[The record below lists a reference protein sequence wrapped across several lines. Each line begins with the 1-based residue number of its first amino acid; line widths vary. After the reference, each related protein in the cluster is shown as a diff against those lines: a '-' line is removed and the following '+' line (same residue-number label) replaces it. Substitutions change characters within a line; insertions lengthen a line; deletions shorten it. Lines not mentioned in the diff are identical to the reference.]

1 MIYPFQPPKGSF
13 EFYSEFDNAEHAWA
27 ADVTREWQGE
37 TSEKPFDPFLFWVQ
51 QSLNKITKGRL
62 AEDGQW
68 GGQTRNALN
77 LFRRQQ
83 GLKASD
89 EIVVCPAT
97 ERALIGAGADPP
109 PPTVE
114 VPGRETTPPSL
125 SLYVDIP
132 LQILLGKAK
141 SMTGI
146 FVPENY
152 CPQSQVDLIVFLH
165 GNKVRVH
172 KPHFSIDSFWNLPTF
187 RLREEV
193 NKSQKNVI
201 LIAPTLGQFNEP
213 GSLVC
218 SGGFDRF
225 LDQVMFSLKQFG
237 PYKGTNKPTIG
248 NIILAC
254 HSGSGWVMRSIA
266 TGTDIA
272 ATKIQECWAFEPS
285 ASIGSANQWKTWVQS
300 RATSK
305 LYVYYLAGNA
315 GQVLCNNMDRRLR
328 GSQVGCTLVDRK
340 LVPHDEI
347 PVRFLKDRIQAA
359 SFLALKSSC
368 TAKPTPTPGKMSF
381 LPNRWPFGK
390 MPLSFSRESSPVELE
405 SNFEYEGPAT
415 VRTTRQIYASQSKVK
430 PAVDANFW
438 SIFSD
443 RNKVVVIAFWAD
455 SCAPCA
461 EAAAAMTAV
470 ADRYSKGLT
479 GPVKFYH
486 VQWDP
491 RVNPRIHKQ
500 FGFRSVPV
508 VFFYY
513 TGTGRPPYR
522 TAPLLE
528 GSLGHDEKHDP
539 NRYARTIEAI
549 LRRHAPAKV
558 RSVSERRGWKRS
570 TDLVSKSDFGDI
582 DQLLVEPSP
591 FQPYLSGQYRANPG
605 VRLSKLGIIQIKNTY
620 DSTYQTVNGRPPGPD
635 NAGTFDKKNLKLYL
649 LSVNIQFQTY
659 LGRAIHEAIHMFC
672 CPVKG
677 ATTNFHNNYGFGI
690 TEGFTQYI
698 TEEILKSQKL
708 TIIQPSPYGYELAAV
723 RRLIRVVGVQALA
736 EDYFL
741 CKRRLFEQL
750 HKINKYSE
758 FWRLSRDADQQRE
771 QGSERGMIEAYQKLM
786 RFLDAIR
793 I

>member
-1 MIYPFQPPKGSF
+1 MTYQFRQQTQPF
-13 EFYSEFDNAEHAWA
+13 EFYSEFDNAEQEWA
-27 ADVTREWQGE
+27 NAVAQEWQGE
-37 TSEKPFDPFLFWVQ
+37 APQKPLDPYLSWVQ

-62 AEDGQW
+62 TEDGQW

-77 LFRRQQ
+77 LFRRQK
-83 GLKASD
+83 GLKASF
-89 EIVVCPAT
+89 ERVVCPDT
-97 ERALIGAGADPP
+97 ERALIAAGADPP
-109 PPTVE
+109 PAPVE
-114 VPGRETTPPSL
+114 VRGRETTPPSL

-152 CPQSQVDLIVFLH
+152 CPQSQVDLLVFLH
-165 GNKVRVH
+165 GNKVRDH
-172 KPHFSIDSFWNLPTF
+172 KPHFSIDSFWSFPTF

-201 LIAPTLGQFNEP
+201 LVAPTLGQFNEP

-225 LDQVMFSLKQFG
+225 LDHVLVSLKQFG
-237 PYKGTNKPTIG
+237 PYVGKNKPTIG

-266 TGTDIA
+266 MGTDIA

-285 ASIGSANQWKTWVQS
+285 ASIGSANTWKTWVQS
-300 RATSK
+300 RTTSK

-315 GQVLCNNMDRRLR
+315 GQTLCNNIDRRLQ
-328 GSQVGCTLVDRK
+328 GSKVGCKLEDRK
-340 LVPHDEI
+340 LVSHDEI
-347 PVRFLKDRIQAA
+347 PKHLIKDRLQAA

-368 TAKPTPTPGKMSF
+368 TAKPTPAPGKTSF

-390 MPLSFSRESSPVELE
+390 RPLTFSREFSPFELE
-405 SNFEYEGPAT
+405 SNFEYEGPST
-415 VRTTRQIYASQSKVK
+415 LRTAKQIFASQSKVR
-430 PAVDANFW
+430 PLTDANFW
-438 SIFSD
+438 NIFHD
-443 RNKVVVIAFWAD
+443 RNKVIVVAFWAD
-455 SCAPCA
+455 SCRSCA
-461 EAAAAMTAV
+461 DAATAV
-470 ADRYSKGLT
+470 TSMANRFSLGPA

-491 RVNPRIHKQ
+491 RVNPRVHRQ

-513 TGTGRPPYR
+513 TSTGRPPSR
-522 TAPLLE
+522 AAPLLE

-539 NRYARTIEAI
+539 NRYVRTIEAI

-558 RSVSERRGWKRS
+558 QSVRERRGWRRS
-570 TDLVSKSDFGDI
+570 TDLISKSDFADI
-582 DQLLVEPSP
+582 DQLLIEPSP
-591 FQPYLSGQYRANPG
+591 FQQYLLGQYRANPG
-605 VRLSKLGIIQIKNTY
+605 VRLSKLGIIQIKSTY
-620 DSTYQTVNGRPPGPD
+620 DSTYQNVNGRLPGSD

-672 CPVKG
+672 CPVIG
-677 ATTNFHNNYGFGI
+677 TFTQFHNTYGFGI

-708 TIIQPSPYGYELAAV
+708 TIIPPSPYKYELAAV
-723 RRLIRVVGVQALA
+723 RSLVRVVGVTALA
-736 EDYFL
+736 DDYFL
-741 CKRRLFEQL
+741 CKKRVYEHLNR
-750 HKINKYSE
+750 INKYSE
-758 FWRLSRDADQQRE
+758 FWRLSRTADEQRE
-771 QGSERGMIEAYQKLM
+771 KGSERGMIEAYQKLI
-786 RFLDAIR
+786 RFLDAI
-793 I
+793 